1 MLNIQICNS
10 FIVSKSYVD
19 YYSKFNKEEATRFK
33 NRFKEE
39 GIPNQI
45 YTNIKDLKF
54 VCACACVFYLF
65 VGVICGGR
73 MRERRSENATRNL

>member
-33 NRFKEE
+33 NRFREE
-39 GIPNQI
+39 DIPNQI
-45 YTNIKDLKF
+45 YTNITDLKF
-54 VCACACVFYLF
+54 VCACVFYLF
-65 VGVICGGR
+65 VGVIYGGR
-73 MRERRSENATRNL
+73 RWERRSENATRNL